1 MIRHSGWITLLSTTI
16 LVILPLNSWGAD
28 RGRLL
33 YENHCLACHEST
45 VHIREKRLV
54 KNFTDIEKYAR
65 RFSKLAGVEWSDDE
79 LLQVVSYLNRKFY
92 KFNP

>member
-1 MIRHSGWITLLSTTI
+1 MIRNLRRIVILSTI
-16 LVILPLNSWGAD
+16 VLVVLPLNTWGAD

-45 VHIREKRLV
+45 VHIREKRKV
-54 KNFTDIEKYAR
+54 KKYSDIENYAR
-65 RFSKLAGVEWSDDE
+65 RFSKLAGVEWSEDE
-79 LLQVVSYLNRKFY
+79 LLLVVSYLNRKFY